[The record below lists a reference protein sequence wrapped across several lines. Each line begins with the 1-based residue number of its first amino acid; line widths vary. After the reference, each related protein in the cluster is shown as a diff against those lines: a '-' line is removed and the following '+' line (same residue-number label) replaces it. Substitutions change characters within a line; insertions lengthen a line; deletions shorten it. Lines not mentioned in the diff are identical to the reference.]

1 MFLSHPM
8 MDQIYMLPHPFP
20 SWHDISNGYNLWA
33 MSSLLL
39 FIHACTGTVRIRGV
53 CFIGT
58 AEADDCKAFEALV
71 DILYLPLVDK
81 FLVDAFH
88 F

>member
-1 MFLSHPM
+1 
-8 MDQIYMLPHPFP
+8 
-20 SWHDISNGYNLWA
+20 